1 MGKGKHEEWILDLLD
16 FQLDAI
22 LEIKRHAHVQSRT
35 AQFLL
40 TANRV
45 LDEYRDTKVAV
56 RQLYY
61 QFVARGMIVNNRR
74 SYMNFDKS
82 LTKARKGEV
91 IAWDRLIDT
100 ARAVL
105 AGEDRPICD
114 LADRFD
120 PAKSAR
126 SQLEDALEDQAGYY
140 DLRKWHGQP
149 NYVEVW
155 TEKDALARI
164 LEPIC
169 EKLSVKLVVARG
181 YCSHTFKKEGENRL
195 AENGKQGIILY
206 FGDLDPSGWDMC
218 EGLGKFLPEVEI
230 QKVALVPDQIAGL
243 PSNPVKEKD
252 PRTPAFQ
259 KAFPQFKGQCWELDA
274 LAPNEL
280 QNLVRNSIAACF
292 DSAIK
297 DKNKETVRK
306 WREDYGVEWQRLV
319 DKLDLSVLDD

>member
-1 MGKGKHEEWILDLLD
+1 MGKGKHEQWVLDLPD

-22 LEIKRHAHVQSRT
+22 SEIKRCAHVQTRT

-40 TANRV
+40 TAIKI
-45 LDEYRDTKVAV
+45 LDEYQDTKVTV

-74 SYMNFDKS
+74 SYMNFDKT

-91 IAWDRLIDT
+91 IAWDRIIDT

-105 AGEDRPICD
+105 AGGSAAYRDITEYS
-114 LADRFD
+114 D
-120 PAKSAR
+120 PAQTVHNQVKSA
-126 SQLEDALEDQAGYY
+126 LGNDAWFYRLH
-140 DLRKWHGQP
+140 KWHKQP
-149 NYVEVW
+149 RYVEVW
-155 TEKDALARI
+155 TEKDALARV

-169 EKLSVKLVVARG
+169 QELSVKLVVARG

-195 AENGKQGIILY
+195 AGNGKQGIILY

-218 EGLGKFLPEVEI
+218 KGLREFLPKVEI
-230 QKVALVPDQIAGL
+230 RKIALIPDQITDL

-252 PRTPAFQ
+252 PRTNAFREV
-259 KAFPQFKGQCWELDA
+259 FPQFKGRCWELDA
-274 LAPNEL
+274 IAPNEL
-280 QNLVRNSIAACF
+280 QSLVRNSITACF
-292 DSAIK
+292 DNAIE

-306 WREDYGVEWQRLV
+306 WRKDYEVELQRLV